1 MARFSNKP
9 IKKGGA
15 AAVAAMPTPDTRNR
29 AGGVAYEQSNELK
42 LVTLLATSF
51 CAARYHEVADSQI
64 KRIVELG
71 SAVDPLFAA
80 KTAIWARDVLGMR
93 SASHVLAATIGATVK
108 GASWTKSFFD
118 KVIVRPDDMCEIMAF
133 YKQQWPGKREP
144 HALCKGFAKA
154 FSRFDAYQLKKY
166 AGGSRALK
174 LVDVVNRVHPK
185 GELIDQLH
193 KGTLPQANTW
203 ETRLSAATNRVEKE
217 AVWADLIDAGKL
229 GYFAL
234 LRNLRNIN
242 EQASPR
248 VRRLALEQLVDE
260 NRIRKSRVLPFR
272 YYTAFKQFDQMEGSR
287 DLLRAISEAADISV
301 GNIKLDLD
309 GSTLVAVD
317 TSGSMSSQCAGSKH
331 LTCVEAGMLFG
342 AAVYK
347 ALDGSDIMEWS
358 DRGKYVNVNPRLPV
372 LDMVPQLLKTTG
384 TVGYGT
390 NLAGVFQAATKKY
403 DRFVIFSDMQ
413 VWHGNTLGGLE
424 NYCKK
429 HDYRQLPWIHTFDL
443 AGHGTSQFPTNDGR
457 ITTLTGFSE
466 KVLQMLSMV
475 ESGPDV
481 LVNAIRETE
490 L

>member
-9 IKKGGA
+9 IRKGGA
-15 AAVAAMPTPDTRNR
+15 AAVAAMPQPDTINR
-29 AGGVAYEQSNELK
+29 AGGAAYKQSNELA

-51 CAARYHEVADSQI
+51 CAARYHEGAEDQI

-71 SAVDPLFAA
+71 SKVDPLFAA
-80 KTAIWARDVLGMR
+80 KTALWARDTLGMR

-108 GASWTKSFFD
+108 GAPWTKAFFD
-118 KVIVRPDDMCEIMAF
+118 RIVVRPDDMCEILAF
-133 YKQQWPGKREP
+133 YKQSWPGKREP
-144 HALCKGFAKA
+144 HALCKGFKKA
-154 FSRFDAYQLKKY
+154 FARFDAYQLKKY

-217 AVWADLIDAGKL
+217 AVWADLIDSGKL

-234 LRNLRNIN
+234 LRNLRNIGQ
-242 EQASPR
+242 QASRR
-248 VRRLALEQLVDE
+248 VKDLALEQLVDE
-260 NRIRKSRVLPFR
+260 DRIRKSRVLPFR
-272 YYTAFKQFDQMEGSR
+272 FYTAYKQFEALDGSR
-287 DLLRAISEAADISV
+287 DFLRAISEAADLSV
-301 GNIKLDLD
+301 GNIKLDFS

-317 TSGSMSSQCAGSKH
+317 TSGSMHSECAGSKH
-331 LTCVEAGMLFG
+331 LMCVEAGMLFG

-347 ALDGSDIMEWS
+347 AVDGSDIMEWA
-358 DRGKYVNVNPRLPV
+358 DRGKYVNVNPRMPV
-372 LDMVPQLLKTTG
+372 LDMVPQLLKSTG

-390 NLAGVFQAATKKY
+390 NLAGVFQEAKRQY

-413 VWHGNTLGGLE
+413 VWHGNTIGGLE
-424 NYCKK
+424 NHCRK
-429 HDYRQLPWIHTFDL
+429 HAYKQQPWIHTFDL
-443 AGHGTSQFPTNDGR
+443 AGHGTSQFPDGNER

-466 KVLQMLSMV
+466 KVLQMLSMM
-475 ESGPDV
+475 ESGTEV
-481 LVNAIRETE
+481 LLNAVREVE